1 MHVGFDAAI
10 VHRNRVRE
18 LDILLEDSQAGR
30 LVSAMREPYPALI
43 DLRIYDP
50 YGFGPGL
57 PDKFLD
63 GSAPS
68 LQHLYLCSVSVSF
81 YALPKFLMSATGLVH
96 LTLLDCRRHISPDTI
111 LTCLAVLVNLK
122 SFVIEYPRHVYD
134 PHDEYIGYSWPL
146 HWLQTRVVLPALT
159 HFDFRWKSEYLNF
172 FLAHID
178 TPLLD
183 SFCLAFREYGI
194 RFGFHIPE
202 LGPFLRR
209 TTNFLALDAAHVDFR
224 DDGISA
230 TSLPPARTSNE
241 GPGLRISC
249 ELSYIKSTLSSFFP
263 STYIVEH
270 LYIYGPRD
278 LLKLGADEIQ
288 DMQWLEIFQP
298 FAAVKNLYLLKEIA
312 QYIAP
317 ALQDLV
323 GERVTSVFPIL
334 ECIFLEGIEPS
345 GPAEKAIEKFAAARR
360 LLGRPVVVS
369 HWNEI

>member
-1 MHVGFDAAI
+1 MTKEDGFDAAI

-18 LDILLEDSQAGR
+18 LDIFLERSRSGR

-57 PDKFLD
+57 PDDFLG

-68 LQHLYLCSVSVSF
+68 LQHLYLCSVSF
-81 YALPKFLMSATGLVH
+81 DALPKFLMSATGLVD
-96 LTLLDCRRHISPDTI
+96 LTLLDCRTHIPPDTI

-134 PHDEYIGYSWPL
+134 LHDEYIGYSWPL

-159 HFDFRWKSEYLNF
+159 HFDFRWKSEYLYF
-172 FLAHID
+172 FLPHID

-183 SFCLAFREYGI
+183 SFCIAIRQYG
-194 RFGFHIPE
+194 FGFNISE

-209 TTNFLALDAAHVDFR
+209 TTNFQALNEAHVDFR
-224 DDGISA
+224 DDGILA
-230 TSLPPARTSNE
+230 TSLPPERTSNE

-249 ELSYIKSTLSSFFP
+249 EISYMESTLSSFFP
-263 STYIVEH
+263 SIYIVEH

-288 DMQWLEIFQP
+288 DMQWLKLFQP
-298 FAAVKNLYLLKEIA
+298 FAAVKNLYLRKEIA

-323 GERVTSVFPIL
+323 GERVTNVFPIL

-369 HWNEI
+369 HWNET